1 MQHYVEING
10 LMLSINFRHYQLST
24 KYFTYTLFYCFRRID
39 MNLQTLPGL
48 FISHGSPMLALNPEQ
63 VGSALQ
69 RLGLNLPKPQAIVVM
84 SAHWESNALEVSTAV
99 RPETWHDFRG
109 FPQELYA
116 MRYPAAGNPELAE
129 EILHLLAEANIAAHA
144 NSTRPRD
151 HGVWMPLLHMY
162 PEADIPVVEI
172 SLPMQM
178 NADEIY
184 KIGQILAPLRD
195 KQILLI
201 GSGSITHNL
210 RELSWDADGS
220 QVPEWAST
228 FKNHVVSKLSH
239 SDFDAVLDWNSLPYV
254 QKNHPTIEHFAP
266 LFFAMGTG
274 HRFSIVHSS
283 FSMGALGMD
292 IYRFD

>member
-1 MQHYVEING
+1 
-10 LMLSINFRHYQLST
+10 
-24 KYFTYTLFYCFRRID
+24 

-48 FISHGSPMLALNPEQ
+48 FISHGSPMLALDPEQ
-63 VGSALQ
+63 VGPALH
-69 RLGLNLPKPQAIVVM
+69 RLGLNLPTPQAIVVM
-84 SAHWESNALEVSTAV
+84 SAHWESDALEVNTGV

-109 FPQELYA
+109 FPQALYE
-116 MRYPAAGNPELAE
+116 MRYPAPGNPELAE
-129 EILHLLAEANIAAHA
+129 EILHLLAEAQLPAHA

-162 PEADIPVVEI
+162 PDANIPVIEI
-172 SLPMQM
+172 SLPMTM
-178 NADEIY
+178 NADQIY
-184 KIGQILAPLRD
+184 AIGQALRPLRE

-210 RELSWDADGS
+210 RELSWQD
-220 QVPEWAST
+220 QNNRVPEWASS
-228 FKNHVVSKLSH
+228 FRNYVVSKLNH
-239 SDFDAVLDWNSLPYV
+239 SDYDTVLEWDALPYV
-254 QKNHPTIEHFAP
+254 EKNHPTLEHFAP

>member
-1 MQHYVEING
+1 M
-10 LMLSINFRHYQLST
+10 
-24 KYFTYTLFYCFRRID
+24 K
-39 MNLQTLPGL
+39 LQTLPGL

-63 VGSALQ
+63 VGPALE
-69 RLGLNLPKPQAIVVM
+69 RLKLNLPCPKAIIVM
-84 SAHWESNALEVSTAV
+84 SAHWESDSLEISTGV

-109 FPQELYA
+109 FPQELYDI
-116 MRYPAAGNPELAE
+116 RYPAPGHPELAE
-129 EILHLLAEANIAAHA
+129 QIIHLFAEAHFSAHA

-172 SLPMQM
+172 SLPMNMTAQ
-178 NADEIY
+178 EIY
-184 KIGQILAPLRD
+184 RIGQTLASLR
-195 KQILLI
+195 KEQILII

-210 RELSWDADGS
+210 SELSWDGQNDT
-220 QVPEWAST
+220 VPEWAST
-228 FKNHVVSKLSH
+228 FRHYVASKLNQGN
-239 SDFDAVLDWNSLPYV
+239 FDAVLDWESIPYIAR
-254 QKNHPTIEHFAP
+254 NHPTLEHLAP

-274 HRFSIVHSS
+274 PRFSLVHSS